1 MARENIGTSQFCNK
15 RIEQRLHFR
24 CCMWQVQVIC
34 SCHKL
39 QHPGS
44 RIAHVVNVL
53 LCTMEGHIP
62 DSFRAKDADLMLLKD
77 FFVGTVNHIK
87 IILLIRSI
95 YLFFIYLHICFLIL
109 YLHIYLFTCL
119 FTYLFFNFYIY
130 IFIFYL
136 HICLLF
142 VYIIFIM

>member
-1 MARENIGTSQFCNK
+1 
-15 RIEQRLHFR
+15 
-24 CCMWQVQVIC
+24 MWQVQVIC

-77 FFVGTVNHIK
+77 VFVGTVKHIK

-95 YLFFIYLHICFLIL
+95 YLFFIYLHICFLIFIFTYLFFIYIFVFYFL
-109 YLHIYLFTCL
+109 YLHIYLL
-119 FTYLFFNFYIY
+119 FTYLFIICIYYFYYVIL
-130 IFIFYL
+130 INTL
-136 HICLLF
+136 
-142 VYIIFIM
+142 IIKAVLTVSLMQDF

>member
-1 MARENIGTSQFCNK
+1 
-15 RIEQRLHFR
+15 
-24 CCMWQVQVIC
+24 MWQVQVIC
-34 SCHKL
+34 NCRKL

-95 YLFFIYLHICFLIL
+95 YLFFIYLHLCFLIF
-109 YLHIYLFTCL
+109 I
-119 FTYLFFNFYIY
+119 FTYLFIYMFIY

-136 HICLLF
+136 HICLLI